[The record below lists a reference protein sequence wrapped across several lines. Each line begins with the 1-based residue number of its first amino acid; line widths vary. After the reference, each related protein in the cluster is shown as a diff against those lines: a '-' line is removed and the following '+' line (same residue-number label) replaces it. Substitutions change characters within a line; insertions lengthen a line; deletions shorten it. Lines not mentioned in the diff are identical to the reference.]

1 MKKRVLFSLL
11 AMASF
16 VGASAYDKDQYVY
29 TNLAKVKTTA
39 PNAVT
44 NGDFSNAFAGFDNG
58 TDGGAVSNEA
68 WEIVEAAGPNQENVL
83 QCNKSASG
91 YELSRVW
98 KVDGDLN
105 GGGLYV
111 ISYMVSGSAL
121 SVISDVKGKAGYYGF
136 FVNQDGTRET
146 VARQVSDGGG
156 FGEGWTTIKDT
167 VLLNADDYLVMYFDR
182 VAEGARFANFSINKC
197 DEVFDDRLVTNKMD
211 YLNGLINSGFFT
223 EGQET
228 LQEGLSNI
236 QLYLNV
242 EDPIVDHD
250 SPDEM
255 QVVLDLIDE
264 TTEAYLDANA
274 ASIVSSFTHWNNGTK
289 YQKATQIGDWAF
301 TGGRIFHCNNVY
313 TDEAKARVEHQIGGS
328 YDLPAASGTVTKEA
342 AGVFGPG
349 KYLIKMDVLGYT
361 MVGKTSSDN
370 YHPNVN
376 YNVKTIS
383 LFGGDQKMELDSVP
397 TQRYRTFY
405 MFYDVPEGATENKF
419 GWDFTLAEEQ
429 VGQKWGGQL
438 EFTNFDIR
446 KVGLSKAMQEH
457 MNLVSNIATAQNSL
471 KVMLDSA
478 KVVATKTDIYKWG
491 MGQLNDSISAVDDI
505 YQASLLKVDADG
517 NEVAVDDLADAD
529 LPTVLDNAMKQVR
542 KAFQNVYGYCQPY
555 LDLVEKLAEVEDN
568 LNQPSNANGDA
579 ALKAELEKQIT
590 AAKNLIATYS
600 AIDDHETILAEAA
613 KYTELLPILSNA
625 ALAYFATTATYASP
639 SAIDIVNGDFATGN
653 TSGWIFSE
661 TVAGKE
667 NFKKSSNDSYSN
679 GLCIA
684 VGRGYTASPQSK
696 LVQDV
701 KLTTKGMYMYKA
713 RAHAFN
719 VIPGNDL
726 GQAEIIAA
734 DEENGIA
741 ADTIYI
747 CDKNKVHLIFG
758 PAGAEDSVAV
768 HSRMIEYN
776 YSYSKSDWNGQQD
789 YGYEA
794 GTYVVFSEKSDDAE
808 SDYELGMYT
817 YGQIDGAGS
826 NIYGF
831 GDNSVL
837 FIGDA
842 AKAFADVKAD
852 VAARLA
858 ADEVI
863 LEANKGSEV
872 PAIANQVSR
881 LSRRLASA
889 KALAAGSVTTTKE
902 LSDLVNATYY
912 ADEIAAKLE
921 TIITGINTV
930 KGDVVKMNIANGVYN
945 LNGVKVANSIQGLNS
960 LPAGLYIFNNKKYVV
975 K

>member
-1 MKKRVLFSLL
+1 MKKRVLLSLL

-16 VGASAYDKDQYVY
+16 VGASAYDQGQYVY
-29 TNLAKVKTTA
+29 TNIAKLKTTA
-39 PNAVT
+39 PNAVV
-44 NGDFSNAFAGFDNG
+44 NGDFSNAFEGFDNG

-98 KVDGDLN
+98 KADGDLS

-156 FGEGWTTIKDT
+156 FGEGWTTINDT

-182 VAEGARFANFSINKC
+182 VAEGTRFANFSINKC
-197 DEVFDDRLVTNKMD
+197 DEVFDDRLAANKMD
-211 YLNGLINSGFFT
+211 YLNGLIASGVFT
-223 EGQET
+223 EGQDA
-228 LQEGLSNI
+228 LNEGLALI
-236 QLYLNV
+236 QGYLDGTFV
-242 EDPIVDHD
+242 DPDN
-250 SPDEM
+250 PDDM
-255 QVVLDLIDE
+255 QQCLDAIDE

-274 ASIVSSFTHWNNGTK
+274 ASILSSFTHWNDGKK

-313 TDEAKARVEHQIGGS
+313 TDEAKARVEHQIGGF

-491 MGQLNDSISAVDDI
+491 MGQLNDSISAVNAI

-542 KAFQNVYGYCQPY
+542 KGIQNVYGYCESVIALKDALPEHEALLASEDYKSVTGEARTNYQAAIENAKNRLATY
-555 LDLVEKLAEVEDN
+555 NTLDDDATIQAEILVYQELLTN
-568 LNQPSNANGDA
+568 LNTTREKFMLGNVSYDMPIEVAITNGDFS
-579 ALKAELEKQIT
+579 
-590 AAKNLIATYS
+590 NG
-600 AIDDHETILAEAA
+600 
-613 KYTELLPILSNA
+613 LSGW
-625 ALAYFATTATYASP
+625 TATYVSSSSEAFK
-639 SAIDIVNGDFATGN
+639 VETGKQAEGFI
-653 TSGWIFSE
+653 SGNKARVW
-661 TVAGKE
+661 
-667 NFKKSSNDSYSN
+667 
-679 GLCIA
+679 
-684 VGRGYTASPQSK
+684 RGQTASPQSQLK
-696 LVQDV
+696 QEVNVSNAGLYAFNARAYAFNEHTKYSFVEASVGGPMVITVKDEVADTLFSNSKV
-701 KLTTKGMYMYKA
+701 KLM
-713 RAHAFN
+713 
-719 VIPGNDL
+719 
-726 GQAEIIAA
+726 
-734 DEENGIA
+734 
-741 ADTIYI
+741 
-747 CDKNKVHLIFG
+747 FG
-758 PAGAEDSVAV
+758 PAGAPDS
-768 HSRMIEYN
+768 
-776 YSYSKSDWNGQQD
+776 
-789 YGYEA
+789 
-794 GTYVVFSEKSDDAE
+794 TYVWSRLVEWPTSKTNVNGYMAGAYAVFYNKVAE
-808 SDYELGMYT
+808 GEEAVEFGMCSH
-817 YGQIDGAGS
+817 GQIGGKGA
-826 NIYGF
+826 NAF
-831 GDNSVL
+831 A
-837 FIGDA
+837 IGDTEVEYYGDATAAIAA
-842 AKAFADVKAD
+842 AKAECLEVQQAAKTTLASYRNGGIAGAD
-852 VAARLA
+852 LFGMP
-858 ADEVI
+858 
-863 LEANKGSEV
+863 N
-872 PAIANQVSR
+872 IANR
-881 LSRRLASA
+881 LERRLASA
-889 KALAAGSVTTTKE
+889 EELNGATTAQE
-902 LSDLVNATYY
+902 LTALVNAT
-912 ADEIAAKLE
+912 AFVDELAEQLVNV
-921 TIITGINTV
+921 ITGINTV
-930 KGDVVKMNIANGVYN
+930 KGDVVKMNVANGVYN
-945 LNGVKVANSIQGLNS
+945 LNGVKVANSIQSLNN

>member
-111 ISYMVSGSAL
+111 ISYMVSGPAL
-121 SVISDVKGKAGYYGF
+121 SVIGDVKGDAGYYGF

-182 VAEGARFANFSINKC
+182 VAETARFANFSINKC
-197 DEVFDDRLVTNKMD
+197 DEVFDDRLAANKMD
-211 YLNGLINSGFFT
+211 YLNGLINSGFLP
-223 EGQET
+223 EGQEA
-228 LQEGLSNI
+228 LQADLEVI
-236 QLYLNV
+236 QGYLDGTFV
-242 EDPIVDHD
+242 SDPD

-255 QVVLDLIDE
+255 QAVLDQIDA

-313 TDEAKARVEHQIGGS
+313 TDEDKARIELQIGGGFDIPNS
-328 YDLPAASGTVTKEA
+328 SGTVTKEA

-361 MVGKTSSDN
+361 MISKRSTNAYN

-376 YNVKTIS
+376 YNVKTVT

-419 GWDFTLAEEQ
+419 GWDFVLADEQ

-446 KVGLSKAMQEH
+446 KVGLTKAMQEH

-491 MGQLNDSISAVDDI
+491 MAQLNDSISAVDAI

-542 KAFQNVYGYCQPY
+542 KGFQNVYGYCES
-555 LDLVEKLAEVEDN
+555 VLA
-568 LNQPSNANGDA
+568 LQA
-579 ALKAELEKQIT
+579 ALPEHEALIASEDYKAVTGEARTNYQAAIDN
-590 AAKNLIATYS
+590 AKNRLATYS
-600 AIDDHETILAEAA
+600 TLDDDATIQAEILV
-613 KYTELLPILSNA
+613 YQELLTNLD
-625 ALAYFATTATYASP
+625 TTREKFMLGNVSFDMP
-639 SAIDIVNGDFATGN
+639 VGIAITNGDFSSSLTGW
-653 TSGWIFSE
+653 TSTYVSSSSE
-661 TVAGKE
+661 AFKVETGKQAE
-667 NFKKSSNDSYSN
+667 GFESGNK
-679 GLCIA
+679 A
-684 VGRGYTASPQSK
+684 RVWRGQTASPQSQLK
-696 LVQDV
+696 QEVNVSNAGLYGFNARAYAFNEYTSYSFVEAAEGGPMVVTVKDEVADTLFSNSKV
-701 KLTTKGMYMYKA
+701 KLM
-713 RAHAFN
+713 
-719 VIPGNDL
+719 
-726 GQAEIIAA
+726 
-734 DEENGIA
+734 
-741 ADTIYI
+741 
-747 CDKNKVHLIFG
+747 FG
-758 PAGAEDSVAV
+758 PAGAPDS
-768 HSRMIEYN
+768 
-776 YSYSKSDWNGQQD
+776 
-789 YGYEA
+789 
-794 GTYVVFSEKSDDAE
+794 TYVWSRLVEWPTSKTNVNGYMAGAYTVFYNKAAE
-808 SDYELGMYT
+808 GEETVEFGLCSH
-817 YGQIDGAGS
+817 GQIDKMGA
-826 NIYGF
+826 NAFAI
-831 GDNSVL
+831 GDVEVEYY
-837 FIGDA
+837 GDA
-842 AKAFADVKAD
+842 AT
-852 VAARLA
+852 
-858 ADEVI
+858 
-863 LEANKGSEV
+863 
-872 PAIANQVSR
+872 AIAAAKAECLEIQQTAAALLSSYKDVTGSDLFGMPNIASR
-881 LSRRLASA
+881 LTRRLASA
-889 KALAAGSVTTTKE
+889 QELNGATTAQE
-902 LSDLVNATYY
+902 LTALVNATYY
-912 ADEIAAKLE
+912 VAELAEQL
-921 TIITGINTV
+921 TGVITGINTV

-945 LNGVKVANSIQGLNS
+945 LNGVKVANSIEGLNS

>member
-1 MKKRVLFSLL
+1 MKKRVLLSLL

-29 TNLAKVKTTA
+29 TNIAKVKTTA

-44 NGDFSNAFAGFDNG
+44 NGSFTDAFEGFDNG

-98 KVDGDLN
+98 KADGDLS

-111 ISYMVSGSAL
+111 ISYMVKGTEDMNTI
-121 SVISDVKGKAGYYGF
+121 VNVKGNAGYYGF

-146 VARQVSDGGG
+146 VGRQVSDGSG
-156 FGEGWTTIKDT
+156 FGKEWTVINDT
-167 VLLNADDYLVMYFDR
+167 VLLTADDYLVMYFDR
-182 VAEGARFANFSINKC
+182 VAEGACFTNFSINKC
-197 DEVFDDRLVTNKMD
+197 NEVFDERLATNKMD
-211 YLNGLINSGFFT
+211 YLKGLINSGNFSNGQDILDENLPYI
-223 EGQET
+223 EGI
-228 LQEGLSNI
+228 LSGE
-236 QLYLNV
+236 YAT
-242 EDPIVDHD
+242 DPDD
-250 SPDEM
+250 PDEM
-255 QVVLDLIDE
+255 QACLELIDE
-264 TTEAYLDANA
+264 TTAAYLDANA
-274 ASIVSSFTHWNNGTK
+274 ASIVSSFNHWSK
-289 YQKATQIGDWAF
+289 YGKLQKASQIGDWVF
-301 TGGRIFHCNNVY
+301 TGGRIFHINGN
-313 TDEAKARVEHQIGGS
+313 DEVDRVDHEYPGS
-328 YDLPAASGTVTKEA
+328 YDLGNASGTVTKETTGA
-342 AGVFGPG
+342 FGPG
-349 KYLIKMDVLGYT
+349 KYLIKMDVLGFI
-361 MVGKTSSDN
+361 MVGTSAALRYN
-370 YHPNVN
+370 PNVN
-376 YNVKTIS
+376 YNLKGIA
-383 LFGGDQKMELDSVP
+383 LFGGDQRLELDSVP

-405 MFYDVPEGATENKF
+405 MFYDVPEGATENIF
-419 GWDFTLAEEQ
+419 GWDYTFAEEL
-429 VGQKWGGQL
+429 VGKKLGGQIN
-438 EFTNFDIR
+438 FSNFDIR
-446 KVGLSKAMQEH
+446 RVGVTKAELDH
-457 MNLVSNIATAQNSL
+457 MNLVASIATAQNSL

-478 KVVATKTDIYKWG
+478 KVVAAKTDIYKWG
-491 MGQLNDSISAVDDI
+491 MAQLNDSITAVNAI

-590 AAKNLIATYS
+590 TAKNLIATYS

-639 SAIDIVNGDFATGN
+639 SAVDIVNGDFATGN

-661 TVAGKE
+661 TIAGKE

-679 GLCIA
+679 GLCVA

-945 LNGVKVANSIQGLNS
+945 LNGVKVANSIQSLNN

>member
-1 MKKRVLFSLL
+1 
-11 AMASF
+11 MASF
-16 VGASAYDKDQYVY
+16 VGASAYDQGQYVY
-29 TNLAKVKTTA
+29 TNIAKLKTTA
-39 PNAVT
+39 PNAVV
-44 NGDFSNAFAGFDNG
+44 NGDFSNAFEGFDNG

-98 KVDGDLN
+98 KADGDLS

-146 VARQVSDGGG
+146 VGRQVSDGGG
-156 FGEGWTTIKDT
+156 FGEEWSVINDT

-182 VAEGARFANFSINKC
+182 VAEGTRFANFSINKC
-197 DEVFDDRLVTNKMD
+197 DEVFDDRLAANKMD
-211 YLNGLINSGFFT
+211 YLNGLIASGVFT
-223 EGQET
+223 EGQDA
-228 LQEGLSNI
+228 LNEGLALI
-236 QLYLNV
+236 QGYLDGTFV
-242 EDPIVDHD
+242 DPDN
-250 SPDEM
+250 PDDM
-255 QVVLDLIDE
+255 QQCLDAIDE

-274 ASIVSSFTHWNNGTK
+274 ASILSSFTHWNDGKK

-313 TDEAKARVEHQIGGS
+313 TDEAKARVEHQIGGF

-446 KVGLSKAMQEH
+446 KVGLTKAMQEH

-491 MGQLNDSISAVDDI
+491 MGQLNDSISAVVAI

-517 NEVAVDDLADAD
+517 NEVAVDDVADAD

-542 KAFQNVYGYCQPY
+542 KGIQNVYGYCESVIALKDALPEHEALLASEDYKSVTGEARTNYQAAIENAKNRLATY
-555 LDLVEKLAEVEDN
+555 NTLDDDATIQAEILVYQELLTN
-568 LNQPSNANGDA
+568 LNTTREKFMLGNVSYDMPIEVAITNGDFS
-579 ALKAELEKQIT
+579 
-590 AAKNLIATYS
+590 NG
-600 AIDDHETILAEAA
+600 
-613 KYTELLPILSNA
+613 LSGW
-625 ALAYFATTATYASP
+625 TATYVSSSSEAFK
-639 SAIDIVNGDFATGN
+639 VETGKQAEGFI
-653 TSGWIFSE
+653 SGNKARVW
-661 TVAGKE
+661 
-667 NFKKSSNDSYSN
+667 
-679 GLCIA
+679 
-684 VGRGYTASPQSK
+684 RGQTASPESQLKQEVNVSNAGLYAFTARAYAFNEHTKYSFVEASVGGPMVITVKDEVADTLFSNSK
-696 LVQDV
+696 V
-701 KLTTKGMYMYKA
+701 KLM
-713 RAHAFN
+713 
-719 VIPGNDL
+719 
-726 GQAEIIAA
+726 
-734 DEENGIA
+734 
-741 ADTIYI
+741 
-747 CDKNKVHLIFG
+747 FG
-758 PAGAEDSVAV
+758 PAGAPDS
-768 HSRMIEYN
+768 
-776 YSYSKSDWNGQQD
+776 
-789 YGYEA
+789 
-794 GTYVVFSEKSDDAE
+794 TYVWSRLVEWPTSKTNVNGYMAGAYAVFYNKVAE
-808 SDYELGMYT
+808 GEEAVEFGMCSH
-817 YGQIDGAGS
+817 GQIGGKGA
-826 NIYGF
+826 NAF
-831 GDNSVL
+831 A
-837 FIGDA
+837 IGDTEVEYYGDATAAIAA
-842 AKAFADVKAD
+842 AKAECLEVQQAAKTTLASYRNGGIAGAD
-852 VAARLA
+852 LFGMP
-858 ADEVI
+858 
-863 LEANKGSEV
+863 N
-872 PAIANQVSR
+872 IANR
-881 LSRRLASA
+881 LERRLASA
-889 KALAAGSVTTTKE
+889 EELNGATTAQE
-902 LSDLVNATYY
+902 LTALVNAT
-912 ADEIAAKLE
+912 AFVDELAEQLVNV
-921 TIITGINTV
+921 ITGINTV
-930 KGDVVKMNIANGVYN
+930 KGDVVKMNVANGVYN
-945 LNGVKVANSIQGLNS
+945 LNGVKVANSIQSLNN

>member
-98 KVDGDLN
+98 KVDGDLS

-111 ISYMVSGSAL
+111 ISYMVSGPAL
-121 SVISDVKGKAGYYGF
+121 SVIGDVKGDAGYYGF

-223 EGQET
+223 EGQEA
-228 LQEGLSNI
+228 LQANLEYI
-236 QLYLNV
+236 QGCLDGTFV
-242 EDPIVDHD
+242 SDPD

-255 QVVLDLIDE
+255 QPVLDLIDE

-274 ASIVSSFTHWNNGTK
+274 ASIVSSFNHWSNYSSK
-289 YQKATQIGDWAF
+289 VQKGSQIGDWVF
-301 TGGRIFHCNNVY
+301 TAKRIFHCNNVY
-313 TDEAKARVEHQIGGS
+313 TDEAKARIEHQIGGGF
-328 YDLPAASGTVTKEA
+328 DLPAASGTVTKEA
-342 AGVFGPG
+342 AGIFGPG

-361 MVGKTSSDN
+361 MISKRSTNGYN

-376 YNVKTIS
+376 YNVKSIS

-419 GWDFTLAEEQ
+419 GWDFVLAEEQ

-446 KVGLSKAMQEH
+446 KVGLTKAMQEH

-491 MGQLNDSISAVDDI
+491 MAQLNDSISAVDGI

-517 NEVAVDDLADAD
+517 NEVAVDDMADAD

-542 KAFQNVYGYCQPY
+542 KGFQNVYGYCTSVISLKDALPEHEA
-555 LDLVEKLAEVEDN
+555 LIASEDYKAVTGEPRTN
-568 LNQPSNANGDA
+568 YQA
-579 ALKAELEKQIT
+579 AIDN
-590 AAKNLIATYS
+590 AKNRLATYS
-600 AIDDHETILAEAA
+600 TLDDDATIQAEILV
-613 KYTELLPILSNA
+613 YQELLTNLN
-625 ALAYFATTATYASP
+625 TTREKFMLGNVSFDMP
-639 SAIDIVNGDFATGN
+639 VGIAITNGDFSSSLTGW
-653 TSGWIFSE
+653 TSTYVTESSE
-661 TVAGKE
+661 AFKVETGKQAE
-667 NFKKSSNDSYSN
+667 GFESGNK
-679 GLCIA
+679 A
-684 VGRGYTASPQSK
+684 RVWRGQTASPESQLKQEVNVSNAGLYGFNAHAYAFNEYTEYSFKEASVGGPMVVTVKDEVADTLFSNSK
-696 LVQDV
+696 V
-701 KLTTKGMYMYKA
+701 KLM
-713 RAHAFN
+713 
-719 VIPGNDL
+719 
-726 GQAEIIAA
+726 
-734 DEENGIA
+734 
-741 ADTIYI
+741 
-747 CDKNKVHLIFG
+747 FG
-758 PAGAEDSVAV
+758 PAGAPDS
-768 HSRMIEYN
+768 
-776 YSYSKSDWNGQQD
+776 
-789 YGYEA
+789 
-794 GTYVVFSEKSDDAE
+794 TYVWSRLVEWPTSKTNVNGYMAGAYTVFYNKAAE
-808 SDYELGMYT
+808 GEEAVEFGMCSH
-817 YGQIDGAGS
+817 GQIGKMGA
-826 NIYGF
+826 NAFAI
-831 GDNSVL
+831 GDVEVEYY
-837 FIGDA
+837 GDA
-842 AKAFADVKAD
+842 AT
-852 VAARLA
+852 
-858 ADEVI
+858 
-863 LEANKGSEV
+863 
-872 PAIANQVSR
+872 AIAAAKAECLEIQQTAAALLSSYKDMSGSDLFGMPNIASR
-881 LSRRLASA
+881 LTRRLASA
-889 KALAAGSVTTTKE
+889 QELNGATTAQE
-902 LSDLVNATYY
+902 LTALVNATYY
-912 ADEIAAKLE
+912 VAELAEQL
-921 TIITGINTV
+921 TGVITGINTV

-945 LNGVKVANSIQGLNS
+945 LNGVKVANSIEGLNS

>member
-111 ISYMVSGSAL
+111 ISYMVCGPAL
-121 SVISDVKGKAGYYGF
+121 SVIGDVKGDAGYYGF

-182 VAEGARFANFSINKC
+182 VAETARFANFSINKC
-197 DEVFDDRLVTNKMD
+197 DEVFDDRLAANKMD
-211 YLNGLINSGFFT
+211 YLNGLINSGFLP
-223 EGQET
+223 EGQEA
-228 LQEGLSNI
+228 LQADLEVI
-236 QLYLNV
+236 QGYLDGTFA
-242 EDPIVDHD
+242 DPD

-255 QVVLDLIDE
+255 QAVLDMIDA

-289 YQKATQIGDWAF
+289 YQKASQIGDWAF

-313 TDEAKARVEHQIGGS
+313 TDEDKARIELQIGGGFDIPNS
-328 YDLPAASGTVTKEA
+328 SGTVTKEA

-361 MVGKTSSDN
+361 MISKRSTNSYN

-376 YNVKTIS
+376 YNVKTVA

-419 GWDFTLAEEQ
+419 GWDFVLADEQ
-429 VGQKWGGQL
+429 VGKLWGGQVH
-438 EFTNFDIR
+438 FSHFDIR

-491 MGQLNDSISAVDDI
+491 MAQLNDSISAVDAI

-529 LPTVLDNAMKQVR
+529 LPTVLNNAMKQVR
-542 KAFQNVYGYCQPY
+542 KGFQNVYGYCESVLILQ
-555 LDLVEKLAEVEDN
+555 
-568 LNQPSNANGDA
+568 A
-579 ALKAELEKQIT
+579 ALPEHEALIASEDYKTVTGEARTNYQAAIDN
-590 AAKNLIATYS
+590 AKNRLATYS
-600 AIDDHETILAEAA
+600 TLDDDATIQAEILV
-613 KYTELLPILSNA
+613 YQELLTNLN
-625 ALAYFATTATYASP
+625 TTREKFMLGNVSFDMP
-639 SAIDIVNGDFATGN
+639 VEIAITNGDFSSSLTGW
-653 TSGWIFSE
+653 TSTYVSSSSE
-661 TVAGKE
+661 AFKVGTGKQE
-667 NFKKSSNDSYSN
+667 EGFESGNKAY
-679 GLCIA
+679 
-684 VGRGYTASPQSK
+684 VWRGQTASPESQLKQEVNVSNAGLYGFNARAYAFNEYTSYSFVEAAEGGPMVITVKDEVADTLFSNSK
-696 LVQDV
+696 V
-701 KLTTKGMYMYKA
+701 KLM
-713 RAHAFN
+713 
-719 VIPGNDL
+719 
-726 GQAEIIAA
+726 
-734 DEENGIA
+734 
-741 ADTIYI
+741 
-747 CDKNKVHLIFG
+747 FG
-758 PAGAEDSVAV
+758 PAGAPDS
-768 HSRMIEYN
+768 
-776 YSYSKSDWNGQQD
+776 
-789 YGYEA
+789 
-794 GTYVVFSEKSDDAE
+794 TYVWSRLIEWPTSKTFVNGYMAGAYTVFFNKAAEGEETVEFGLCSHGQIGKMGANAFGMGDAE
-808 SDYELGMYT
+808 VEYY
-817 YGQIDGAGS
+817 
-826 NIYGF
+826 
-831 GDNSVL
+831 
-837 FIGDA
+837 GDA
-842 AKAFADVKAD
+842 AT
-852 VAARLA
+852 
-858 ADEVI
+858 
-863 LEANKGSEV
+863 
-872 PAIANQVSR
+872 AIAAAKAECLEMQQAAKTILDSYANAAGSDLFGMPNIASR
-881 LSRRLASA
+881 LTRRLASA
-889 KALAAGSVTTTKE
+889 QELNGATTAQE
-902 LSDLVNATYY
+902 LTALVNATYY
-912 ADEIAAKLE
+912 VAELAEQL
-921 TIITGINTV
+921 TGVLTGINTV

-945 LNGVKVANSIQGLNS
+945 LNGVKVANSIEGLNS